1 MARQHVSLNNKIN
14 VAIDGPAGAG
24 KSTVAR
30 LVAKALSYVYVDTGA
45 MYRAA
50 TWYMMC
56 KEIPAENVEKV
67 LQHVPELVIELVP
80 DPAGQKVYCNGEDVT
95 TIIRSMEVTSKVS
108 QFSSIAGL
116 RTRLTEN
123 QREMAARK
131 GVVMDGRDIGT
142 TVLPDAEVKIF
153 MTASVQER
161 ASRRFKELNGAD
173 DITLEQLERDIAARD
188 KFDEERDV
196 SPLRCS
202 EDAIVLDTTH
212 LGIQDV
218 VDTIVSYCMEKKD
231 GEISQ

>member
-218 VDTIVSYCMEKKD
+218 VDTIVSYCMAKKD

>member
-1 MARQHVSLNNKIN
+1 MARQHVSSNNKIN

-56 KEIPAENVEKV
+56 RGIPAEDTEKV
-67 LQHVPELVIELVP
+67 LQHVPELMIELVP
-80 DPAGQKVYCNGEDVT
+80 DPTGQKVYCNGEDVT
-95 TIIRSMEVTSKVS
+95 TVIRSMEVTSKVS
-108 QFSSIAGL
+108 QYSSIAGL

-142 TVLPDAEVKIF
+142 TVLPDAEVKVF

-161 ASRRFKELNGAD
+161 AARRFKELNGAA

-188 KFDEERDV
+188 KFDEEREV

-212 LGIQDV
+212 MDIQGV
-218 VDTIVSYCMEKKD
+218 VDTIVSYCLAEKD
-231 GEISQ
+231 GENSQ